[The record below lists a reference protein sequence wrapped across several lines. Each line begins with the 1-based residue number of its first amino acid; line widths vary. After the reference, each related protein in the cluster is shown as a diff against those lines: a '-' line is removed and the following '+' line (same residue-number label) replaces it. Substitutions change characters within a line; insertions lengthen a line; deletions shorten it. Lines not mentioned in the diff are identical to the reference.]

1 MNINKIRLV
10 ALTIILSSTVYSTK
24 LFANPNKGGHKKP
37 PKEAVEA
44 CVDKNEGDIV
54 TFTTRKGHQLT
65 GVCTTL
71 EEVFVAV
78 PENHPSREEHQSN

>member
-1 MNINKIRLV
+1 MNTNKTRLV
-10 ALTIILSSTVYSTK
+10 ILALIFSSTFFSAN
-24 LFANPNKGGHKKP
+24 LFANPNKDGPRKP

-44 CVDKNEGDIV
+44 CVDKNEGDVV
-54 TFTTRKGHQLT
+54 TFTTRHGHELT

-78 PENHPSREEHQSN
+78 PENRPSREEK